1 VHPDVTSLWFGR
13 RGPARAGGGPGRRN
27 LANAP
32 GVSPAVPLGVIY
44 VTSAL
49 QKVCL
54 RPPIYGTIVL

>member
-1 VHPDVTSLWFGR
+1 VHLDVTSLWFGR
-13 RGPARAGGGPGRRN
+13 GGPGRRN